1 MLGRFCYREPRM
13 AVRRLFVLLLPIA
26 MVAGCS
32 QMGINRMSA
41 ALSST
46 ADSYA
51 KDDDP
56 EFVRLAAP
64 STLKMVEMLI
74 DQQPSNRPML
84 MTACSGFTQYAYAF
98 LQLEADQ
105 QEPADAAAAKDL
117 RARAGRM
124 YDRARQYCLHALDV
138 RHPGIGKS
146 LAADALAAVTNM
158 AKEDVPALYWMGVA
172 LAGSVSVAGNQ
183 LIRVNDLATARALLS
198 RALALDESWEGGAI
212 HEAFIT
218 LDGQPRL
225 LGGSPARAREHFNRA
240 VELAAGQSAFAYVSM
255 ASSVSLAAKD
265 RVEFERML
273 RAALAI
279 DIDEAPR
286 WRLSNAIA
294 QKHARFLLARAD
306 RLF

>member
-1 MLGRFCYREPRM
+1 M
-13 AVRRLFVLLLPIA
+13 A
-26 MVAGCS
+26 
-32 QMGINRMSA
+32 A

-46 ADSYA
+46 ADSYS

-74 DQQPSNRPML
+74 DEQPANQAML

-98 LQLEADQ
+98 LQLDAEQ
-105 QEPADAAAAKDL
+105 TEPTDAATAKELRSRAAL
-117 RARAGRM
+117 M
-124 YDRARQYCLHALDV
+124 YDRARQYCLRALEV
-138 RHPGIGKS
+138 RHQGIRKS
-146 LAADALAAVTNM
+146 LSDDALLAVASMTTD
-158 AKEDVPALYWMGVA
+158 DVPALYWAGVS

-183 LIRVNDLATARALLS
+183 LVRVNDLATARALLS

-225 LGGSPARAREHFNRA
+225 LGGSAARAREHFNRA
-240 VELAAGQSAFAYVSM
+240 VELAGGQSAFAYVSM

-265 RVEFERML
+265 RTEFERML
-273 RAALAI
+273 QAALAI
-279 DIDEAPR
+279 DINKTPR
-286 WRLSNAIA
+286 LRLSNAIA
-294 QKHARFLLARAD
+294 QKHARFLLARAGQ
-306 RLF
+306 LF

>member
-13 AVRRLFVLLLPIA
+13 AIRRLFVLLLPIA

-51 KDDDP
+51 EDDDP

-84 MTACSGFTQYAYAF
+84 LTACSGFTQYAYAF

-124 YDRARQYCLHALDV
+124 YDRARQYCLRALDV

-198 RALALDESWEGGAI
+198 RALALDEAWEGGAI
-212 HEAFIT
+212 HEALIT

-225 LGGSPARAREHFNRA
+225 LGGSAARAREHFNRA

-279 DIDEAPR
+279 DIDETPR